1 MTRVLLAGADASVT
15 SPLARALTAEG
26 FEPTVV
32 DVGTAALQRA
42 LEGRF
47 RILVLDIELPEMTGL
62 EVCRRLRLEGFD
74 GGVIMVAPEGADD
87 MALTVLE
94 TGGDDVVAKPFRMG
108 DLIARMR
115 ALLRRGGDATVAS
128 NGLRLDV
135 SGRRAWVDGEEV
147 KLTAK
152 EFELLRVL
160 VRETGNVVSREELL
174 REVWDTDWFSSTK
187 TIDMHMSWLRRKL
200 GDNAQN
206 PRYITTI
213 RGVGF
218 RFERPSAE

>member
-15 SPLARALTAEG
+15 SPLARAMTAEG
-26 FEPTVV
+26 YQPTVV
-32 DVGTAALQRA
+32 STGSAALVRA
-42 LEGRF
+42 VDGY
-47 RILVLDIELPEMTGL
+47 RILILDIDLPEISGL
-62 EVCRRLRLEGFD
+62 DVCRRLRLD
-74 GGVIMVAPEGADD
+74 GYNAPVIMVAPEGADD

-108 DLIARMR
+108 DLFARMR
-115 ALLRRGGDATVAS
+115 ALLRRGGMDATVAS

-135 SGRRAWVDGEEV
+135 SGRHAWVDGEEV
-147 KLTAK
+147 KLTTK

-160 VRETGNVVSREELL
+160 VREAGNVVSREDLL
-174 REVWDTDWFSSTK
+174 KEVWETNWFSSTK
-187 TIDMHMSWLRRKL
+187 TIDMHMSSLRRKL
-200 GDNAQN
+200 GDNAHD

-218 RFERPSAE
+218 RFERP

>member
-1 MTRVLLAGADASVT
+1 MTRVLIAGADASVT
-15 SPLARALTAEG
+15 SPLARAMTSEG
-26 FEPTVV
+26 YQPTVV
-32 DVGTAALQRA
+32 STGTAALQRA
-42 LEGRF
+42 VDGF
-47 RILVLDIELPEMTGL
+47 RILVLDVDLPEISGL
-62 EVCRRLRLEGFD
+62 EVCRRLRLD
-74 GGVIMVAPEGADD
+74 GYNAPVIMVAPEGADD

-108 DLIARMR
+108 DLFARMR
-115 ALLRRGGDATVAS
+115 ALLRRGGMDATVAS

-135 SGRRAWVDGEEV
+135 SGRHAWVDGDEV

-160 VRETGNVVSREELL
+160 VREAGNVVSREDLL
-174 REVWDTDWFSSTK
+174 KEVWETDWFSSTK
-187 TIDMHMSWLRRKL
+187 TIDMHMSSLRRKL
-200 GDNAQN
+200 GDNPHE

-218 RFERPSAE
+218 RFERP

>member
-15 SPLARALTAEG
+15 SPLARAMSAEG
-26 FEPTVV
+26 YQPIVV
-32 DVGTAALQRA
+32 ATGADALKRA
-42 LEGRF
+42 GEGGF
-47 RILVLDIELPEMTGL
+47 RILVLDVDLPGISGL
-62 EVCRRLRLEGFD
+62 EVCRRFRLD
-74 GGVIMVAPEGADD
+74 GYDAPVIMVAPEGADD

-94 TGGDDVVAKPFRMG
+94 TGGDDVVAKPIRMG
-108 DLIARMR
+108 DLFARMR
-115 ALLRRGGDATVAS
+115 ALLRRGGIDPTVAH

-147 KLTAK
+147 KLTTK

-160 VRETGNVVSREELL
+160 VREAGNVVSREDLL
-174 REVWDTDWFSSTK
+174 REVWDTEWFSSTK

-200 GDNAQN
+200 GDSAHD

-218 RFERPSAE
+218 RFERT

>member
-15 SPLARALTAEG
+15 GPLARAMTAEG
-26 FEPTVV
+26 YEPTVV
-32 DVGTAALQRA
+32 DTGTAALQRA
-42 LEGRF
+42 VDGF
-47 RILVLDIELPEMTGL
+47 RILVLDVELPEISGL
-62 EVCRRLRLEGFD
+62 DVCRRFRLD
-74 GGVIMVAPEGADD
+74 GYNAPVILVAPEGADD

-108 DLIARMR
+108 DLFARMR
-115 ALLRRGGDATVAS
+115 ALLRRGGMDATVAS

-160 VRETGNVVSREELL
+160 VREAGNVVSREDLL
-174 REVWDTDWFSSTK
+174 KEVWDTDWFSSTK

-200 GDNAQN
+200 GDNAHD
-206 PRYITTI
+206 PRYIRTI

-218 RFERPSAE
+218 RFERPAP

>member
-1 MTRVLLAGADASVT
+1 MTRVLLAGTDTSVT
-15 SPLARALTAEG
+15 GPLARAMTAEG
-26 FEPTVV
+26 YQPTVV
-32 DVGTAALQRA
+32 DTGPAALQRA
-42 LEGRF
+42 VDGF
-47 RILVLDIELPEMTGL
+47 RILVLDVELPEISGL
-62 EVCRRLRLEGFD
+62 EVCRRLRLD
-74 GGVIMVAPEGADD
+74 GYNAPVILVAPEGADD

-108 DLIARMR
+108 DLFARMR
-115 ALLRRGGDATVAS
+115 ALLRRGGMDATVAS

-160 VRETGNVVSREELL
+160 VREAGNVVSREDLL
-174 REVWDTDWFSSTK
+174 KEVWDTDWFSSTK

-200 GDNAQN
+200 GDSAHD
-206 PRYITTI
+206 PRYIRTI

-218 RFERPSAE
+218 RFERPAP